1 MMVTQTKGQP
11 WAKQF
16 IQSWPGALLL
26 SLMLTLLMLK
36 EYILPLNGI
45 LHHRDY
51 ILQLWNLWLVNE
63 SILSGQ
69 NPYFTNLQYYPLGAH
84 LGRHVLSPG
93 FFPLTFLVWAISGA
107 DTFYPIYTY
116 KIIILLSYALILFF
130 SYLVLREM
138 ELSWWA
144 CVVPAIAYAFCDF
157 YMFHIHRL
165 HLISGFFIPVVA
177 FFLIRLFKKP
187 ALSTALICGVLL
199 AAGLYFTELTL
210 HIYLAILFLALI
222 VSLFPQE
229 RQLLI
234 TRLRMLGL
242 KPMALAALVFV
253 LVAFI
258 FVYNW
263 LASDAQPPNSE
274 EAVRYSANLMS
285 FFIPAPIS
293 TPLYGQLFAV
303 LNGYITVGSPGYE
316 VFIGFPLLLLGLLA
330 LFQAN
335 QKVVRIASL
344 LALIFFILSLGSK
357 LKLFGLDL
365 DVPLPYALFASTPP
379 FNVGRTP
386 VRFVALALFFWMI
399 VAAHGLAWL
408 QHRLT
413 FKYGP
418 SAALAAMI
426 LIFIWTIAEAY
437 SPIRPE
443 QSYTVPPQVE
453 KIVAGPVIN
462 LPLKYHDP
470 WALLPQIFYKQPTA
484 TGYVSRNSKKQ
495 QEYFETLRVLY
506 AEALQTGSCQKFVDL
521 GFRNI
526 VIWPGVS
533 NDVIFSLTHSPACS
547 MNVVDLRN

>member
-1 MMVTQTKGQP
+1 
-11 WAKQF
+11 
-16 IQSWPGALLL
+16 
-26 SLMLTLLMLK
+26 MLK
-36 EYILPLNGI
+36 DYILPFNGI

-63 SILSGQ
+63 SILNGR
-69 NPYFTNLQYYPLGAH
+69 NPYFTDLQYYPLGVQ

-93 FFPLTFLVWAISGA
+93 FFPLTFLVWVISGA
-107 DTFYPIYTY
+107 DAFYPIYTY
-116 KIIILLSYALILFF
+116 KIIILLSYSLILCF

-138 ELSWWA
+138 DLPWWA
-144 CVVPAIAYAFCDF
+144 CVVPAAAYAFCDF
-157 YMFHIHRL
+157 YVFHIHRL
-165 HLISGFFIPVVA
+165 HIISGFFIPA
-177 FFLIRLFKKP
+177 ITFFLIRLFKKP
-187 ALSTALICGVLL
+187 TLSKAWLCGVLL
-199 AAGLYFTELTL
+199 GAGLYFTELTL
-210 HIYLAILFLALI
+210 HVYLALI
-222 VSLFPQE
+222 FLILLLSLFSQE
-229 RQLLI
+229 RQLFM

-242 KPMALAALVFV
+242 KPVLLAGLGFV

-263 LASDAQPPNSE
+263 LVSDAQPPNSD

-293 TPLYGQLFAV
+293 TPLYGQLFAT
-303 LNGYITVGSPGYE
+303 LNSYITVGSPGYE
-316 VFIGFPLLLLGLLA
+316 IFMGFPFLLLGLLG
-330 LFQAN
+330 LFKAN

-344 LALIFFILSLGSK
+344 MALIFFTLSLGSK

-365 DVPLPYALFASTPP
+365 AIPLPYSLFGSLPP

-386 VRFVALALFFWMI
+386 VRFVALAYFFWMI

-413 FKYGP
+413 FTYGP
-418 SAALAAMI
+418 LAALVVTL
-426 LIFIWTIAEAY
+426 LIFTWTIAETY

-443 QSYTVPPQVE
+443 QPYVVPPQVE
-453 KIVAGPVIN
+453 KIVTGPVIN

-506 AEALQTGSCQKFVDL
+506 AEALQTGSCRKFIDL

-526 VIWPGVS
+526 VLWPDVP
-533 NDVIFSLTHSPACS
+533 NDVISGLTHSPACP

>member
-1 MMVTQTKGQP
+1 
-11 WAKQF
+11 
-16 IQSWPGALLL
+16 
-26 SLMLTLLMLK
+26 
-36 EYILPLNGI
+36 
-45 LHHRDY
+45 
-51 ILQLWNLWLVNE
+51 
-63 SILSGQ
+63 
-69 NPYFTNLQYYPLGAH
+69 
-84 LGRHVLSPG
+84 
-93 FFPLTFLVWAISGA
+93 
-107 DTFYPIYTY
+107 
-116 KIIILLSYALILFF
+116 
-130 SYLVLREM
+130 
-138 ELSWWA
+138 
-144 CVVPAIAYAFCDF
+144 
-157 YMFHIHRL
+157 
-165 HLISGFFIPVVA
+165 
-177 FFLIRLFKKP
+177 
-187 ALSTALICGVLL
+187 
-199 AAGLYFTELTL
+199 
-210 HIYLAILFLALI
+210 
-222 VSLFPQE
+222 
-229 RQLLI
+229 
-234 TRLRMLGL
+234 MLGL
-242 KPMALAALVFV
+242 KRLALTALVFGC
-253 LVAFI
+253 VASV

-274 EAVRYSANLMS
+274 EAVRYSANLMG

-293 TPLYGQLFAV
+293 TPLYGQLFAT
-303 LNGYITVGSPGYE
+303 LNSTITVGSPGYE

-330 LFQAN
+330 LFKAN
-335 QKVVRIASL
+335 QKVVRIAGL
-344 LALIFFILSLGSK
+344 LAFIFFSLSLGSK

-365 DVPLPYALFASTPP
+365 AVPLPYSLFASTPP

-408 QHRLT
+408 EHRLI

-418 SAALAAMI
+418 PVALAAMI
-426 LIFIWTIAEAY
+426 LIFTWTAAEAY

-443 QSYTVPPQVE
+443 QPYVVPPQIE

-462 LPLKYHDP
+462 LPLKFHDP

-533 NDVIFSLTHSPACS
+533 IDVIFSLTHSPACP